1 MDKRAKRLIADIQKS
16 LSANPSKI
24 PTKTI
29 EKLIGKANGT
39 EKLHH
44 LLVSTK
50 YALENG
56 QAESALMLAAV
67 SLTSYPENEDCRT
80 TFGSILQLCV
90 PPSAIWKL
98 IENYLKKEPDQNL
111 IVRFRQQIRFAGR
124 EDLVTHI
131 PKNLIETD
139 PLLITLEANY
149 LRKESPELALARFQ
163 AGMELL
169 KAKVLDDVL
178 EGEFL
183 YFYGEHLLSLGRYA
197 DICKFLLPFVSDYKK
212 INAIPT
218 DQQNLLRAVLS
229 SAQSRLGDHVDALK
243 SSLTRSIEKLPI
255 EETNASFVY
264 NIALIFSNL
273 DLRETA
279 AELYYLA
286 FKMDK
291 TDAAAGFHALYQ
303 ESHACQWEHRSELA
317 TSCQKA
323 ISTPFRQGSSALRA
337 SRMLASC
344 AFSATTLFDSMEIQ
358 SQLLERSREALVS
371 LPIGEPRPP
380 TQKSPSEKIKI
391 AYLSADIYT
400 HATAFLISGL
410 LESHNRDEF
419 EVHVYSYGHNDP
431 NDPFRRRIR
440 EAVGDRFL
448 DVSRWSDDAICAS
461 ITNQKIDIA
470 IELKGFTQNGRP
482 FLLNSKPAPVQIN
495 YLGYPASMGSP
506 AIDYFVGD
514 RFTLTEHNR
523 AQFSEKVVTLPV
535 FYQPPDTNR
544 RVAEE
549 IPDKTKLGLPEKKT
563 ILGAFNSIYKLT
575 PEVFDIWLRLLK
587 THTETVLWLTEPS
600 KSGQKRLLQIT
611 SEYGIETGRVVF
623 APFLAQDQHISRL
636 KLIDIFLDT
645 YPCVGHTTAT
655 DALFQGIPMVT
666 IAGSTF
672 ASRVAASA
680 LDHIECQELIAHSL
694 EDYFEIVSELIKDTK
709 YRDTIKNKVMANTL
723 KYSLFDTQRYTR
735 TWEKALTTIY
745 EHWRQG
751 LPPTDLSIE

>member
-1 MDKRAKRLIADIQKS
+1 MDKRAKRLVADIQKS

-24 PTKTI
+24 PSKTI
-29 EKLIGKANGT
+29 EKLIGKLNGSQ
-39 EKLHH
+39 KLHH

-56 QAESALMLAAV
+56 QAESALMLAVA
-67 SLTSYPENEDCRT
+67 SLTSYPENEDCRA

-90 PPSAIWKL
+90 PPPAIWKV
-98 IENYLKKEPDQNL
+98 IENYLKKQPDRDL

-124 EDLVTHI
+124 EDLVTLI
-131 PKNLIETD
+131 SKNLIEGD

-149 LRKESPELALARFQ
+149 LRKESPELALASFET
-163 AGMELL
+163 GMEIL
-169 KAKVLDDVL
+169 KAKLFTVDV

-197 DICKFLLPFVSDYKK
+197 DICNLLLPFVRDASK
-212 INAIPT
+212 INEIPAE
-218 DQQNLLRAVLS
+218 QQNLLRAVLS
-229 SAQSRLGDHVDALK
+229 SAQSRLGDHVGALG
-243 SSLTRSIEKLPI
+243 SSLTRSIAKLPI
-255 EETNASFVY
+255 EQANASFVY

-273 DLRETA
+273 HLRETA

-286 FKMDK
+286 FQMDK

-303 ESHACQWEHRSELA
+303 RSHACQWEDRSSLA
-317 TSCQKA
+317 ASCEKA
-323 ISTPFRQGSSALRA
+323 ISVPFRQGSSALRA
-337 SRMLASC
+337 SRMLGSC
-344 AFSATTLFDSMEIQ
+344 AFSATTLFDSMDLQ
-358 SQLLERSREALVS
+358 SHLLQRSREALS
-371 LPIGEPRPP
+371 SIPIGNPRPP
-380 TQKSPSEKIKI
+380 AQQSSSEKIKI

-410 LESHNRDEF
+410 LETHNRDKF
-419 EVHVYSYGHNDP
+419 DVHVYSYGHNDP
-431 NDPFRRRIR
+431 NDPFRKRIR

-448 DVSRWSDDAICAS
+448 DVSHWNDDAICAS

-482 FLLNSKPAPVQIN
+482 FLLNSKPAPIQIN

-506 AIDYFVGD
+506 AIDYFIGD

-523 AQFSEKVVTLPV
+523 AQFSENVVTLPV
-535 FYQPPDTNR
+535 FYQPPDSNR
-544 RVAEE
+544 RVAEDISSE
-549 IPDKTKLGLPEKKT
+549 TKYGLPDKK
-563 ILGAFNSIYKLT
+563 IVLGAFNSIYKLT

-587 THTETVLWLTEPS
+587 IDAETVLWLTEPS
-600 KSGQKRLLQIT
+600 KSGQKRLLQIA
-611 SEYGIETGRVVF
+611 SGHGIDTGRIIF
-623 APFLAQDQHISRL
+623 APFLAQDQHINRL

-655 DALFQGIPMVT
+655 DALFQGVPMVT

-680 LDHIECQELIAHSL
+680 LDHIECQELIAYSS
-694 EDYFEIVSELIKDTK
+694 EEYFEIASGLIKNPEHRNVLRK
-709 YRDTIKNKVMANTL
+709 KVMANAQ
-723 KYSLFDTQRYTR
+723 KYSLFDTQRYTQ

-745 EHWRQG
+745 EHWREG
-751 LPPTDLSIE
+751 LSPVDLFIE